1 MRGRNGRTFHFLLC
15 DTPGMEENSGLEPM
29 KTNFLLGGHVPDL
42 YQVGKK
48 YHCNYII
55 VANSQA

>member
-48 YHCNYII
+48 
-55 VANSQA
+55 VSL